1 MRIRL
6 FYVQNTL
13 SQREEQKLREH
24 RRKPMDGQVT
34 IRYSRKKKV
43 EDREF
48 ASIEDVQEWVT
59 SQCVPLL
66 GVPGVFQ
73 SYVTLFGA
81 CEAKEGAKMGALE
94 DVFVAEEVLLPLE

>member
-1 MRIRL
+1 IPLAILCHVCQNSARTHKLTMRLRL
-6 FYVQNTL
+6 FYTISTL

-34 IRYSRKKKV
+34 IRYCRKKQV

-48 ASIEDVQEWVT
+48 SSMEEVQDWVT
-59 SQCVPLL
+59 SQCVPLP

-81 CEAKEGAKMGALE
+81 CE
-94 DVFVAEEVLLPLE
+94 